1 MKDIHELISLILE
14 VAFIPLVFSS
24 ISQTS
29 RVRAVEKYNPKLMSM
44 VDLMYL
50 EIFLPHSF
58 WDYAVIIASYIL
70 NNTLN
75 SSGLKL
81 LSSFGWDTKR
91 VWSLLFVWGC
101 EVYPH
106 VNDEGQYDKNME
118 RCFLIGYP

>member
-14 VAFIPLVFSS
+14 VASITLVFSS

-91 VWSLLFVWGC
+91 V
-101 EVYPH
+101 
-106 VNDEGQYDKNME
+106 
-118 RCFLIGYP
+118 